1 MTTLL
6 EIRDAHKEFGE
17 HVLLNG
23 ATVAISDTHKV
34 GLIGRNGA
42 GKSTLCR
49 IILGE
54 EPLDTGQVNRHPRLR
69 LGYLRQHDPF
79 HPDETVLEFLI
90 RDSGQPDWRCGEV
103 AGQFELKGRL
113 LEGAV
118 TELSGGWQTRVKLAS
133 VLLHDPNLL
142 VLDEPTNFL
151 DLRTQLLL
159 EDFLD
164 RFRGAALVV
173 SHDRQFLKST
183 CRQTLELARGELN
196 MFPGDVD
203 VYFEHRRQRRLHD
216 ERVNDTVR
224 AKRKQLE
231 EFIIKNRANPKTS
244 TQARSKA
251 KQLERLK
258 LLDVDS
264 DEATVRLRMPDVA
277 PRQGTALR
285 TEGLSIG
292 YPNHLVAAGVDLE
305 IQHGTRVAVVGDNG
319 EGKTTLL
326 RTLIGS
332 LPPRAGT
339 LRWGF
344 GCQVGTYAQHV
355 YTSLPDDR
363 TVFDYLEHC
372 ATSDTKMQTVLDM
385 AGAFLFHGTLV
396 EKPIR
401 VLSGGERAR
410 LCLAGLLLGGHNVL
424 VMDEP
429 ANHLDVETVDALAD
443 ALNRFQGTIIFT
455 AHDRYFVR
463 RVANRVVEIRDR
475 RVIAYHDDYDHYV
488 YRVTREIAEGQHA
501 AEAKT
506 KVTAGP
512 LPREKDQQQ
521 RKARAR
527 RRHEL
532 GKAIRSLERQIAKH
546 ESRKAEFE
554 AQRAVATTDVD
565 LRRIDA
571 AIGTLDARLGPVEQ
585 EWLALHEELD
595 QLLQFHT

>member
-6 EIRDAHKEFGE
+6 EIRDAHKEFGD
-17 HVLLNG
+17 HVLLDG
-23 ATVAISDTHKV
+23 ATVAISDAHKI

-54 EPLDTGQVNRHPRLR
+54 EPLDVGQVNRHPRLR

-79 HPDETVLEFLI
+79 RPDETVLEFLL

-103 AGQFELKGRL
+103 AGQFELKGPRL
-113 LEGAV
+113 ERPV

-133 VLLHDPNLL
+133 VLLHNPNLL
-142 VLDEPTNFL
+142 ILDEPTNFL

-159 EDFLD
+159 EDFLS

-183 CRQTLELARGELN
+183 CRQTLELARGALN
-196 MFPGDVD
+196 LFSGDVD
-203 VYFEHRRQRRLHD
+203 LYFDHRRQRRLHD
-216 ERVNDTVR
+216 ERVNQTVR
-224 AKRKQLE
+224 TKRKQLE
-231 EFIIKNRANPKTS
+231 EFVVKNRANPKTS

-258 LLDVDS
+258 LLEIETDQT
-264 DEATVRLRMPDVA
+264 TVRLHMPDVA
-277 PRQGTALR
+277 ARQGTALR
-285 TEGLSIG
+285 TEGLAIG
-292 YPNHLVAAGVDLE
+292 YLNHCVADGVDLE
-305 IQHGTRVAVVGDNG
+305 IEHGTRVAVVGDNG

-332 LPPRAGT
+332 LPPRAGR

-344 GCQVGTYAQHV
+344 GCQMGTYAQHV
-355 YTSLPDDR
+355 YASLPNDQ
-363 TVFDYLEHC
+363 TVLDYLEHC
-372 ATSDTKMQTVLDM
+372 ATPDTKAQTVLDM
-385 AGAFLFHGTLV
+385 AGAFLFHGALG

-429 ANHLDVETVDALAD
+429 ANHLDVETVDALVD
-443 ALNRFQGTIIFT
+443 ALRSFAGTIVFT

-463 RVANRVVEIRDR
+463 RVATHVVEIHDG
-475 RVIAYHDDYDHYV
+475 RVTVFHDDYDHYV
-488 YRVTREIAEGQHA
+488 YRVTREIADGQRTA
-501 AEAKT
+501 GAKT
-506 KVTAGP
+506 SPANVPHA
-512 LPREKDQQQ
+512 KDRQQ
-521 RKARAR
+521 RKAEAR

-546 ESRKAEFE
+546 EARKVEFE
-554 AQRAVATTDVD
+554 SQRAGATTAVD

-571 AIGTLDARLGPVEQ
+571 AISAIDEKLGPLEQ
-585 EWLALHEELD
+585 EWLALHEEFD
-595 QLLQFHT
+595 ADPQ